1 MTEEDPGIRDG
12 WLGLS
17 LGWLCMARMVLEAT
31 GAPLVRRLG
40 SGAARPRSQ
49 LMTYRSLFVVAS
61 GQNACFRPARLLL
74 SSRRNNRRKDDHG
87 GELCQV
93 GLTCNMV
100 GMEGGG
106 PGRTTSRHGGWAG
119 GAPEWEGTMIAV
131 APQRDP
137 LLASPDPLS
146 ALGNRHLWS
155 DALGLVL
162 PSLAPTRQI

>member
-1 MTEEDPGIRDG
+1 MRDG

-87 GELCQV
+87 GERCQV

-100 GMEGGG
+100 GW
-106 PGRTTSRHGGWAG
+106 GWRV
-119 GAPEWEGTMIAV
+119 GAPGGQQAVTADGQEG
-131 APQRDP
+131 PQSGKGR
-137 LLASPDPLS
+137 
-146 ALGNRHLWS
+146 
-155 DALGLVL
+155 
-162 PSLAPTRQI
+162 